1 MKRKHRRGLF
11 VLTGMVL
18 LGAAAALVLFAF
30 EDNIVFFYSPSDLA
44 AKELHEGQRIRI
56 GGRVVEGSV
65 ERLDDAV
72 GVAFRVTDFAETV
85 PVVFHGVLPDLFRE
99 GQDVVAEGVLD
110 GEGVFMADTVLAK
123 HDERYMP
130 PEVAE
135 ALREAGQWRGEDAQ

>member
-18 LGAAAALVLFAF
+18 LAAAAALVLIAF

-44 AKELHEGQRIRI
+44 TKKLPEGQRIRI
-56 GGRVVEGSV
+56 GGRVVEDSV
-65 ERLDDAV
+65 ERLDDGV
-72 GVAFRVTDFAETV
+72 GVTFRVTDFAETV
-85 PVVFHGVLPDLFRE
+85 PVVFRGVLPDLFRE

-110 GEGVFMADTVLAK
+110 NKGVFMADTVLAK